1 MRFATLGQ
9 VSKKKNNEITKTGR
23 AIVILF
29 LGIRLHAIVV
39 NISYFLIVQACYDWN
54 SKSLVLTSIFVIY
67 DRIVSLRK
75 AIGDPGA

>member
-1 MRFATLGQ
+1 MAHFFLKKTLRFATLGH

-54 SKSLVLTSIFVIY
+54 KYYRYWMVVNLG
-67 DRIVSLRK
+67 
-75 AIGDPGA
+75 IGCRHCI